1 MKIAF
6 QNFVW
11 YNYGQS
17 MRAKRGFDMRSKVV
31 KVILLITIA
40 SFCLFAYGFV
50 SGVNDVL
57 NPKASNLIKKTD
69 VVAKEKKKT
78 GTLQIVSLGDSLTR
92 GVGDKEGI
100 GYVGR
105 MKEDLQ
111 KDYKQKI
118 ALTNLAVSGAKMP
131 DLLKQIESN
140 GAQYSIKQA
149 DVIVL
154 TIGGNDLFPGWE
166 SLGKIDLETYR
177 PDTETFQ
184 NEAKKIIEEIRKLNT
199 DSPIFWLGLYNPFED
214 VEDLKGSSNIVVDWN
229 ASLEKLALNDK
240 NVYITPTFDLFQ
252 NRGKDLLYSDHFH
265 PNEVGYTYMAERLVQ
280 NVVSKLKLEQG
291 GVKWRRYFP
300 YET

>member
-6 QNFVW
+6 QNVVW

-17 MRAKRGFDMRSKVV
+17 MRVKRGFDMRSKVV

-131 DLLKQIESN
+131 DLLKQIESS

-291 GVKWRRYFP
+291 GVK
-300 YET
+300 

>member
-1 MKIAF
+1 
-6 QNFVW
+6 
-11 YNYGQS
+11 
-17 MRAKRGFDMRSKVV
+17 MRAKRGFDMRSKLV

-57 NPKASNLIKKTD
+57 NPKASKLITKTD
-69 VVAKEKKKT
+69 VVEKEKKKD

-100 GYVGR
+100 GYIGR
-105 MKEDLQ
+105 TKEDLQ
-111 KDYKQKI
+111 KDYKQKV

-131 DLLKQIESN
+131 DLLKQIESS

-291 GVKWRRYFP
+291 GVK
-300 YET
+300 

>member
-1 MKIAF
+1 
-6 QNFVW
+6 
-11 YNYGQS
+11 

-57 NPKASNLIKKTD
+57 NPRASNLIKKTD

-100 GYVGR
+100 GYIGR
-105 MKEDLQ
+105 IKEDLQ
-111 KDYKQKI
+111 KDYKQKV
-118 ALTNLAVSGAKMP
+118 ALTNLAVSGAKMS

-229 ASLEKLALNDK
+229 ASLEKLAINNK

-265 PNEVGYTYMAERLVQ
+265 PNEVGYTYMADRLVQ

-291 GVKWRRYFP
+291 GVK
-300 YET
+300 

>member
-6 QNFVW
+6 QNCVW

-17 MRAKRGFDMRSKVV
+17 MRGKRGFDMRSKVV

-78 GTLQIVSLGDSLTR
+78 GALQIVSLGDSLTR

-100 GYVGR
+100 GYIGR

-111 KDYKQKI
+111 KDYKQKV

-131 DLLKQIESN
+131 DLLKQMESS

-184 NEAKKIIEEIRKLNT
+184 NEAKKIIEEIRKFNT

-229 ASLEKLALNDK
+229 ASLEKLALNNK
-240 NVYITPTFDLFQ
+240 SVYITPTFDLFQ

-265 PNEVGYTYMAERLVQ
+265 PNEVGYTYMADRLVQ
-280 NVVSKLKLEQG
+280 NVASKLKLEQG
-291 GVKWRRYFP
+291 GVK
-300 YET
+300 

>member
-6 QNFVW
+6 QNCIW

-177 PDTETFQ
+177 PDTKTFQ

-214 VEDLKGSSNIVVDWN
+214 VEDLKGSSNIVIDWN
-229 ASLEKLALNDK
+229 ASLEKLAVNNK

-265 PNEVGYTYMAERLVQ
+265 PNEIGYTYMADRLVQ
-280 NVVSKLKLEQG
+280 NVASKLKLEQG
-291 GVKWRRYFP
+291 GVK
-300 YET
+300 

>member
-131 DLLKQIESN
+131 DLLKQIESS

-229 ASLEKLALNDK
+229 ASLEKLALNNK

-291 GVKWRRYFP
+291 GVK
-300 YET
+300 

>member
-57 NPKASNLIKKTD
+57 NPKASSLIKKTD

-78 GTLQIVSLGDSLTR
+78 GTLQVVSLGDSLTR

-100 GYVGR
+100 GYIGR

-111 KDYKQKI
+111 KDYKQKV

-131 DLLKQIESN
+131 DLLKQIESS

-149 DVIVL
+149 DIIVL

-280 NVVSKLKLEQG
+280 NVASKLKLEQG
-291 GVKWRRYFP
+291 GVK
-300 YET
+300 

>member
-6 QNFVW
+6 QNCVW

-31 KVILLITIA
+31 KVILLITIV

-100 GYVGR
+100 GYIGR

-131 DLLKQIESN
+131 DLLKQMESS

-229 ASLEKLALNDK
+229 ASLEKLAVNNK

-265 PNEVGYTYMAERLVQ
+265 PNEVGYTYMADRLVQ
-280 NVVSKLKLEQG
+280 NVASKLKLEQG
-291 GVKWRRYFP
+291 GVK
-300 YET
+300 

>member
-1 MKIAF
+1 
-6 QNFVW
+6 
-11 YNYGQS
+11 

-57 NPKASNLIKKTD
+57 NPKASNLIKKND

-131 DLLKQIESN
+131 DLLKQIESS

-166 SLGKIDLETYR
+166 SIGKIDLETYR

-214 VEDLKGSSNIVVDWN
+214 VEDLKGSSNVVVDWN

-240 NVYITPTFDLFQ
+240 NVYIIPTFDLFQ
-252 NRGKDLLYSDHFH
+252 NRGKELLYSDHFH

-280 NVVSKLKLEQG
+280 NVASKLKLEQG
-291 GVKWRRYFP
+291 GIK
-300 YET
+300 

>member
-6 QNFVW
+6 QNCVW

-17 MRAKRGFDMRSKVV
+17 MRVKRGFDMRSKVV

-57 NPKASNLIKKTD
+57 NPRASNLIKKTD

-100 GYVGR
+100 GYIGR

-111 KDYKQKI
+111 KDYKQKV

-184 NEAKKIIEEIRKLNT
+184 NEAKKIIGEIRKLNT

-229 ASLEKLALNDK
+229 ASLEKLAINNK

-265 PNEVGYTYMAERLVQ
+265 PNEVGYTYMADRLVQ

-291 GVKWRRYFP
+291 GVK
-300 YET
+300 

>member
-1 MKIAF
+1 
-6 QNFVW
+6 
-11 YNYGQS
+11 
-17 MRAKRGFDMRSKVV
+17 MRAKRGFDMRSKAV

-100 GYVGR
+100 GYIGR

-111 KDYKQKI
+111 KDYKQRV

-131 DLLKQIESN
+131 DLLKQIESS

-177 PDTETFQ
+177 PDTATFQ

-229 ASLEKLALNDK
+229 ASLEKLAINNK

-291 GVKWRRYFP
+291 GIK
-300 YET
+300 

>member
-1 MKIAF
+1 
-6 QNFVW
+6 
-11 YNYGQS
+11 
-17 MRAKRGFDMRSKVV
+17 MRAKRGFDMRSKLV

-57 NPKASNLIKKTD
+57 NPKASKLITKTD
-69 VVAKEKKKT
+69 VVEKEKKKN

-100 GYVGR
+100 GYIGR

-111 KDYKQKI
+111 KDYKQKV

-131 DLLKQIESN
+131 DLLKQIESS

-291 GVKWRRYFP
+291 GIK
-300 YET
+300 

>member
-6 QNFVW
+6 QNCVW

-69 VVAKEKKKT
+69 VVVKEKKKT

-100 GYVGR
+100 GYIGR

-111 KDYKQKI
+111 KDYKQKV

-131 DLLKQIESN
+131 DLLKQIESS

-177 PDTETFQ
+177 PDTATFQ

-252 NRGKDLLYSDHFH
+252 NRGKELLYSDHFH
-265 PNEVGYTYMAERLVQ
+265 PNEVGYTYMADRLVQ

-291 GVKWRRYFP
+291 GVK
-300 YET
+300 

>member
-69 VVAKEKKKT
+69 VVAKEKKKM

-252 NRGKDLLYSDHFH
+252 NRGKDLLYFDHFH

-291 GVKWRRYFP
+291 GVK
-300 YET
+300 

>member
-6 QNFVW
+6 QNCVW

-100 GYVGR
+100 GYIGR

-111 KDYKQKI
+111 KDYKQKV

-131 DLLKQIESN
+131 DLLKQMESS

-265 PNEVGYTYMAERLVQ
+265 PNEVGYTYMADRLVQ
-280 NVVSKLKLEQG
+280 NVASKLKLEQG
-291 GVKWRRYFP
+291 GVK
-300 YET
+300 

>member
-40 SFCLFAYGFV
+40 SFCLFTYGFV

-154 TIGGNDLFPGWE
+154 TIGGNDLFPGWD

-177 PDTETFQ
+177 PNTETFQ

-229 ASLEKLALNDK
+229 ASLEKLAINNK

-265 PNEVGYTYMAERLVQ
+265 PNEIGYTYMADRLVQ
-280 NVVSKLKLEQG
+280 NVASKLKLEQG
-291 GVKWRRYFP
+291 GVK
-300 YET
+300 

>member
-6 QNFVW
+6 QNCVW

-57 NPKASNLIKKTD
+57 NPRASNLIKKTD

-100 GYVGR
+100 GYIGR

-111 KDYKQKI
+111 KDYKQKV

-229 ASLEKLALNDK
+229 ASLEKLAINNK

-265 PNEVGYTYMAERLVQ
+265 PNEVGYTYMADRLIQ

-291 GVKWRRYFP
+291 GVK
-300 YET
+300 

>member
-1 MKIAF
+1 
-6 QNFVW
+6 
-11 YNYGQS
+11 

-57 NPKASNLIKKTD
+57 NPKASNLVKKTD
-69 VVAKEKKKT
+69 VVTKEKKKT

-100 GYVGR
+100 GYIGR

-111 KDYKQKI
+111 KDYKQKV

-131 DLLKQIESN
+131 DLLKQIESS

-229 ASLEKLALNDK
+229 ASLEKLAVNNK

-265 PNEVGYTYMAERLVQ
+265 PNEIGYTYMADRLVQ
-280 NVVSKLKLEQG
+280 NVVSRLKLEQG
-291 GVKWRRYFP
+291 GVK
-300 YET
+300 

>member
-1 MKIAF
+1 
-6 QNFVW
+6 
-11 YNYGQS
+11 

-57 NPKASNLIKKTD
+57 NPKASNVIKKTD

-100 GYVGR
+100 GYIGR

-111 KDYKQKI
+111 KDYKQKV

-131 DLLKQIESN
+131 DLLKQMESS

-184 NEAKKIIEEIRKLNT
+184 NEAKKIIEGIRKLNT

-265 PNEVGYTYMAERLVQ
+265 PNEVGYTYMADRLVQ
-280 NVVSKLKLEQG
+280 NVASKLKLEQG
-291 GVKWRRYFP
+291 GIK
-300 YET
+300 

>member
-6 QNFVW
+6 QNCVW

-100 GYVGR
+100 GYIGR

-111 KDYKQKI
+111 KDYKQKV

-229 ASLEKLALNDK
+229 ASLEKLAINNK

-291 GVKWRRYFP
+291 GVK
-300 YET
+300 

>member
-1 MKIAF
+1 
-6 QNFVW
+6 
-11 YNYGQS
+11 

-40 SFCLFAYGFV
+40 SFCVFAYGFV

-131 DLLKQIESN
+131 DLLKQIESS

-291 GVKWRRYFP
+291 GVK
-300 YET
+300 

>member
-6 QNFVW
+6 QNCVW

-57 NPKASNLIKKTD
+57 NPKSSNLIKKTD

-100 GYVGR
+100 GYIGR

-111 KDYKQKI
+111 KDYKQKV

-229 ASLEKLALNDK
+229 ASLEKLAINNK

-265 PNEVGYTYMAERLVQ
+265 PNEVGYTYMANRLVQ

-291 GVKWRRYFP
+291 GVK
-300 YET
+300 

>member
-1 MKIAF
+1 
-6 QNFVW
+6 
-11 YNYGQS
+11 

-57 NPKASNLIKKTD
+57 NPKASNLIKKND
-69 VVAKEKKKT
+69 VVAKEKKNN

-100 GYVGR
+100 GYIGR
-105 MKEDLQ
+105 MKESLQ
-111 KDYKQKI
+111 KDYKQKV

-131 DLLKQIESN
+131 DLLKQIESS

-177 PDTETFQ
+177 PNTETFQ
-184 NEAKKIIEEIRKLNT
+184 NEAKKIIEEIRKINT

-229 ASLEKLALNDK
+229 ASLEKVALNDK

-265 PNEVGYTYMAERLVQ
+265 PNEVGYTYMSERLVQ
-280 NVVSKLKLEQG
+280 NVVSKLSLEQG
-291 GVKWRRYFP
+291 GVK
-300 YET
+300 

>member
-214 VEDLKGSSNIVVDWN
+214 VEDLKGSSNIIVDWN

-291 GVKWRRYFP
+291 GVK
-300 YET
+300 

>member
-6 QNFVW
+6 QNCVW

-100 GYVGR
+100 GYIGR

-111 KDYKQKI
+111 KDYKQKV

-131 DLLKQIESN
+131 DLLKQMESS

-184 NEAKKIIEEIRKLNT
+184 SEAKKIIEGIRKLNT

-265 PNEVGYTYMAERLVQ
+265 PNEVGYTYMADRLVQ

-291 GVKWRRYFP
+291 GVK
-300 YET
+300 

>member
-131 DLLKQIESN
+131 GLLKQIESN
-140 GAQYSIKQA
+140 GAQYLIKQA

-166 SLGKIDLETYR
+166 SLGKIDLDTYR

-291 GVKWRRYFP
+291 GVK
-300 YET
+300 

>member
-1 MKIAF
+1 
-6 QNFVW
+6 
-11 YNYGQS
+11 

-69 VVAKEKKKT
+69 VVAKEKKKM

-229 ASLEKLALNDK
+229 ASLEKLAINNK

-265 PNEVGYTYMAERLVQ
+265 PNEVGYTYMADRLVQ

-291 GVKWRRYFP
+291 GVK
-300 YET
+300 

>member
-1 MKIAF
+1 
-6 QNFVW
+6 
-11 YNYGQS
+11 

-291 GVKWRRYFP
+291 GVK
-300 YET
+300 

>member
-17 MRAKRGFDMRSKVV
+17 MRAKRGFDMRLKVV

-154 TIGGNDLFPGWE
+154 TIGGNDLFPGWD

-177 PDTETFQ
+177 PNTETFQ

-229 ASLEKLALNDK
+229 ASLEKLAINNK

-265 PNEVGYTYMAERLVQ
+265 PNEIGYTYMADRLVQ
-280 NVVSKLKLEQG
+280 NVASKLKLEQG
-291 GVKWRRYFP
+291 GVK
-300 YET
+300 

>member
-6 QNFVW
+6 QNCVW

-57 NPKASNLIKKTD
+57 NPKSSNLIKKTD

-100 GYVGR
+100 GYIGR

-111 KDYKQKI
+111 KDYKQKV

-166 SLGKIDLETYR
+166 SLGKVDLETYR

-229 ASLEKLALNDK
+229 ASLEKLAINNK

-265 PNEVGYTYMAERLVQ
+265 PNEVGYTYMADRLVQ

-291 GVKWRRYFP
+291 GVK
-300 YET
+300 

>member
-1 MKIAF
+1 
-6 QNFVW
+6 
-11 YNYGQS
+11 
-17 MRAKRGFDMRSKVV
+17 MRSKVV

-57 NPKASNLIKKTD
+57 NPKASNLVKKTD

-100 GYVGR
+100 GYIGR
-105 MKEDLQ
+105 MKKDLQ
-111 KDYKQKI
+111 KDYKQKV

-131 DLLKQIESN
+131 DLLKQIESS

-214 VEDLKGSSNIVVDWN
+214 VEDLKGSSNIVVEWN

-265 PNEVGYTYMAERLVQ
+265 PNEVGYTYMADRLVQ
-280 NVVSKLKLEQG
+280 NVASKLKLEQG
-291 GVKWRRYFP
+291 GVK
-300 YET
+300 

>member
-1 MKIAF
+1 
-6 QNFVW
+6 
-11 YNYGQS
+11 
-17 MRAKRGFDMRSKVV
+17 MRSKVV

-57 NPKASNLIKKTD
+57 NPKASSLIKKTD
-69 VVAKEKKKT
+69 VMAKEKKKT

-100 GYVGR
+100 GYIGR

-111 KDYKQKI
+111 KDYKQKV

-131 DLLKQIESN
+131 DLLKQIESS

-177 PDTETFQ
+177 PDTATFQ

-229 ASLEKLALNDK
+229 ASLEKLALNAK

-265 PNEVGYTYMAERLVQ
+265 PNEVGYTYMADRLVQ
-280 NVVSKLKLEQG
+280 NVASKLKLEQG
-291 GVKWRRYFP
+291 GVK
-300 YET
+300 

>member
-57 NPKASNLIKKTD
+57 NPTASNLVKKND

-100 GYVGR
+100 GYIGR

-111 KDYKQKI
+111 KDYKQKV

-131 DLLKQIESN
+131 DLLKQIESS

-184 NEAKKIIEEIRKLNT
+184 SEAKKIIEEIRKVNT

-229 ASLEKLALNDK
+229 ASLEKLALTDK

-265 PNEVGYTYMAERLVQ
+265 PNEVGYTYMSERLVQ
-280 NVVSKLKLEQG
+280 NVASKLKLEQG
-291 GVKWRRYFP
+291 GIK
-300 YET
+300 

>member
-6 QNFVW
+6 QNCVW

-78 GTLQIVSLGDSLTR
+78 GTLKIVSLGDSLTR

-100 GYVGR
+100 GYIGR
-105 MKEDLQ
+105 VKEDLQ
-111 KDYKQKI
+111 KDYKQKV

-131 DLLKQIESN
+131 DLLKQMESS

-166 SLGKIDLETYR
+166 SLGKVDLETYR

-229 ASLEKLALNDK
+229 ASLEKLAINNK

-265 PNEVGYTYMAERLVQ
+265 PNEIGYTYMADRLVQ
-280 NVVSKLKLEQG
+280 NVASKLKLEQG
-291 GVKWRRYFP
+291 GVK
-300 YET
+300 

>member
-17 MRAKRGFDMRSKVV
+17 KRAKRGFDMRSKVV

-57 NPKASNLIKKTD
+57 NPKASSLIKKTD

-78 GTLQIVSLGDSLTR
+78 GTLQVVSLGDSLTR

-100 GYVGR
+100 GYIGR

-111 KDYKQKI
+111 KDYKQKV

-131 DLLKQIESN
+131 DLLKQIESS

-184 NEAKKIIEEIRKLNT
+184 NEAKKIIEQIRKLNT

-240 NVYITPTFDLFQ
+240 NVYITPIFDLFQ

-291 GVKWRRYFP
+291 GVK
-300 YET
+300 

>member
-1 MKIAF
+1 
-6 QNFVW
+6 
-11 YNYGQS
+11 

-100 GYVGR
+100 GYIGR

-111 KDYKQKI
+111 KDYKQKV

-131 DLLKQIESN
+131 DLLKQMESS

-229 ASLEKLALNDK
+229 ASLEKLALNNK

-265 PNEVGYTYMAERLVQ
+265 PNEVGYTYMADRLVQ
-280 NVVSKLKLEQG
+280 NVASKLKLEQG
-291 GVKWRRYFP
+291 GVK
-300 YET
+300 

>member
-131 DLLKQIESN
+131 DLLKQIESS

-291 GVKWRRYFP
+291 GVK
-300 YET
+300 

>member
-69 VVAKEKKKT
+69 VVAKEKEKT

-291 GVKWRRYFP
+291 GVK
-300 YET
+300 